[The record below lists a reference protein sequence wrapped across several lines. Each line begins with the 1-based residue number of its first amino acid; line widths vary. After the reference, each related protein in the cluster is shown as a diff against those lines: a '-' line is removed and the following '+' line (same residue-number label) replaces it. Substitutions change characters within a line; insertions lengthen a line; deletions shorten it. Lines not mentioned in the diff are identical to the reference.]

1 VTLGRTLRMLRV
13 ACAARGD
20 RHAVLEALDRE
31 FDAALAA
38 ADRAGVTK
46 AELSAIE
53 VAARSP
59 G

>member
-1 VTLGRTLRMLRV
+1 LRMLRV

-20 RHAVLEALDRE
+20 RQAVLEALDHE

-46 AELSAIE
+46 AERSAIE
-53 VAARSP
+53 AAARSA